1 MSEQESA
8 VGKMSSR
15 ILELKGGAGA
25 VGTEVLAFEL
35 IRLAEIIDSLQ
46 KRLSVLEKRA
56 DS

>member
-8 VGKMSSR
+8 VAKMSSR